1 MENISVIGIGK
12 LGICFALGLEEV
24 GYNVLGI
31 DIDKE
36 RIKLLNK
43 KKLVQSE
50 PGFSDLLKNSKNF
63 KASDS
68 IRNAV
73 EHSDLIF
80 ILVATPSLD
89 SGRYDHKYID
99 TVVKDLMKLGKQSTT
114 KYLVISSTV
123 MPGYTNGIQKKLSDY
138 NFIVS
143 YNPEFIAQGS
153 VINDQKNPDIILIGE
168 GSKNAGKLIQKCH
181 EKLAINKPIIH
192 KMSSLEA
199 EITKISLNCFLTTK
213 IAYANMIG
221 DIALKSNADPN
232 KILNAVG
239 SDSRIGNKYLKYG
252 FGYGGPCFPRDN
264 RAIAIYAKDIG
275 IDAKISIASDAS
287 NNSHLDFQVQEYE
300 KKHRYDKNTQIVF
313 NTVTYKPNT
322 TIIEESQQ
330 LLIPVH
336 LAKKGYNVKI
346 IEAKE
351 VLDKVETE
359 YPGLFELE
367 IKS

>member
-36 RIKLLNK
+36 RIKLLNQ

-50 PGFSDLLKNSKNF
+50 PGLSNLLKNSIFF
-63 KASDS
+63 KATDS
-68 IRNAV
+68 IKNAV

-80 ILVATPSLD
+80 ILVSTPSLL
-89 SGRYDHKYID
+89 SGRYDHQYID
-99 TVVKDLMKLGKQSTT
+99 TVVKELILLGKQTT
-114 KYLVISSTV
+114 PKYLVISSTV
-123 MPGYTNGIQKKLSDY
+123 MPGYTNSVQEKLSDY
-138 NFIVS
+138 NYIVS

-153 VINDQKNPDIILIGE
+153 VINDQKTPDIILIGE
-168 GSKNAGKLIQKCH
+168 GNYKAGKIIQDCH
-181 EKLAINKPIIH
+181 EKLVINKPIIH
-192 KMSSLEA
+192 RMSTLEA

-221 DIALKSNADPN
+221 DIALKSNADPD
-232 KILNAVG
+232 KILNAIG

-264 RAIAIYAKDIG
+264 RAIAIYATDIG
-275 IDAKISIASDAS
+275 IDAKISIASDKS
-287 NNSHLDFQVQEYE
+287 NNSHLEFQVQEYE
-300 KKHRYDKNTQIVF
+300 RNHRYDKNTQIIF
-313 NTVTYKPNT
+313 NTVTYKPGT
-322 TIIEESQQ
+322 SIIEESQQ

-336 LAKKGYNVKI
+336 LAQKGYNVKI
-346 IEAKE
+346 VETKE
-351 VLDKVETE
+351 VLDKVETK
-359 YPGLFELE
+359 YPGLFKLE
-367 IKS
+367 IQS